1 MCAGLFYLWQAGW
14 YLALSDV
21 LLLLLDTV
29 LLVLFGTALSSLV
42 NGFLSTQGQ
51 LSAVGTIVSS
61 CYGFICGAY
70 MPLIRHR
77 LMDGVFAA
85 LEADYLPAEAVET
98 LREAFDGRL
107 TLLGAEVTQPMMYA
121 VLGAFTVLLL
131 AACVLLHIRRG
142 KRSAA

>member
-1 MCAGLFYLWQAGW
+1 M
-14 YLALSDV
+14 
-21 LLLLLDTV
+21 
-29 LLVLFGTALSSLV
+29 LFGTALSSLV

-70 MPLIRHR
+70 MPLSQFSEGLRNVISFLPGTYGTALIRHR

-85 LEADYLPAEAVET
+85 LEADYLPAKAVET

-121 VLGAFTVLLL
+121 VLGAFTALLL

-142 KRSAA
+142 KRSVA